1 MYQHILVPLDG
12 SKLAECAVPWAQELA
27 KRVGA
32 EKVSLVAVIRQSKG
46 YRGTTDYSKA
56 PTSPPATEPR
66 GKKEKEAEKYLAVM
80 AKNLQDTGIK
90 VDTKILLG
98 DPAQAILFHA
108 EHDSCDLIVMAS
120 HGRSG
125 LGRLLKGS
133 ISDQVFR
140 GTCKPVLMVRGPG
153 CVPGV

>member
-27 KRVGA
+27 KRVGV
-32 EKVSLVAVIRQSKG
+32 EKVSLVTVIRESKG
-46 YRGTTDYSKA
+46 YRRTTDYSKT
-56 PTSPPATEPR
+56 PTSPPVTEPA
-66 GKKEKEAEKYLAVM
+66 GKKEREAEKYLAVM
-80 AKNLQDTGIK
+80 AKNLQDVGIK
-90 VDTKILLG
+90 VETKILLG

-108 EHDSCDLIVMAS
+108 EHDTCDLIVMAA

-133 ISDQVFR
+133 VSGKVFR
-140 GTCKPVLMVRGPG
+140 GTCKPILMVRGPG

>member
-27 KRVGA
+27 KRAGA
-32 EKVSLVAVIRQSKG
+32 EKMTLVRVIKKSKG
-46 YRGTTDYSKA
+46 YKRTTDYSKA
-56 PTSPPATEPR
+56 PSSPPVTEPVS
-66 GKKEKEAEKYLAVM
+66 GAEKDAETYLAVM
-80 AKNLQDTGIK
+80 AKNLQDQGIK
-90 VDTKILLG
+90 VETRILLG

-108 EHDSCDLIVMAS
+108 EHDTCDIIVMAS

-125 LGRLLKGS
+125 LSKLLKGS
-133 ISDQVFR
+133 VSQEIFR
-140 GTCKPVLMVRGPG
+140 ATCKPILMVRGPG